1 MIRRIDVLLC
11 LVGFCFFL
19 ATALYTDLYAE
30 TSTETARQD
39 AAQEPG
45 PKPAQ
50 KPKQKTTQKPK
61 QKTTHTFAVFSE
73 NKEQFYQYAARNR
86 VWKFR
91 VGYRTGG
98 TQDSL
103 NVGLEHDWI
112 TLGTIQR
119 QGAYK
124 IFLDPSRILAWSSA
138 IFQGFYWNTSR
149 SSVRPL
155 WGLRLGIDPAQI
167 WVATNDSGT
176 RLGMALGRKFGSYE
190 ARLLYQHTQRERPDN
205 VVSHW
210 DAWSVRVPSSTSLHQ
225 LGTSQKFRLSNI
237 LFIEWVVL
245 GSVSN
250 TEQLRFSSYAQ
261 MHLHLDSL
269 NLKLG
274 YTQAEQY
281 YIHEDWKYA
290 NYLWSASAELTYKY
304 RQRSFLRSRVVVR
317 EYHPFSTDDLATDN
331 GLQPPLSQLYSFW
344 WQHLFEGEDGG
355 LTVEPHLGY
364 AWKVHDL
371 THSLD
376 LAVRLRFSQ
385 FSVSQGNSFDILL
398 RKLDA
403 SVEQLSY
410 TGKLALEYSF
420 LSSSL
425 RVRALVQL
433 YIEHEAG
440 RGTQKQE
447 LRTELGFGISIARF
461 RFSAK
466 LGNYVSLSDPQ
477 KHWDIAMDLGLQYTI
492 QE

>member
-1 MIRRIDVLLC
+1 MMRRINLLLC

-19 ATALYTDLYAE
+19 TTALYAE
-30 TSTETARQD
+30 TSVEPAQEETAK
-39 AAQEPG
+39 QEP
-45 PKPAQ
+45 A
-50 KPKQKTTQKPK
+50 QKPK
-61 QKTTHTFAVFSE
+61 QKTTHTFAVFFE
-73 NKEQFYQYAARNR
+73 NKERFYQYAARNR

-103 NVGLEHDWI
+103 NIGLEHDWI

-124 IFLDPSRILAWSSA
+124 IFLDPSNILAWSSA

-149 SSVRPL
+149 SSVSPL
-155 WGLRLGIDPAQI
+155 WGLRLGIDPVQV
-167 WVATNDSGT
+167 WVATNDSSA
-176 RLGMALGRKFGSYE
+176 RLGMALGHKFGDYE
-190 ARLLYQHTQRERPDN
+190 ARLLYQHTQRVRPDK

-210 DAWSVRVPSSTSLHQ
+210 DSWSVAVPSSTSLHQ

-237 LFIEWVVL
+237 LFIEWVAL

-250 TEQLRFSSYAQ
+250 TEQLHFSSHAQ
-261 MHLHLDSL
+261 MHLYLDPL

-304 RQRSFLRSRVVVR
+304 RKRSFLRSRVVVR
-317 EYHPFSTDDLATDN
+317 EFHPFAIDN
-331 GLQPPLSQLYSFW
+331 RLETPFSQLYSFW

-355 LTVEPHLGY
+355 LTVEPRLGY
-364 AWKVHDL
+364 AWNVHDL
-371 THSLD
+371 KHSLD
-376 LAVRLRFSQ
+376 LAVELRLSQ
-385 FSVSQGNSFDILL
+385 FSVFQGNSFDVLL
-398 RKLDA
+398 RKLDTDA
-403 SVEQLSY
+403 EQLSY
-410 TGKLALEYSF
+410 TGKLVFEHSF
-420 LSSSL
+420 LSSSRL
-425 RVRALVQL
+425 RVRASIQL
-433 YIEHEAG
+433 YIEHEIG
-440 RGTQKQE
+440 RETQKQE
-447 LRTELGFGISIARF
+447 LYTELGFGIFIARF

-466 LGNYVSLSDPQ
+466 LGNRFHLSDPQ
-477 KHWDIAMDLGLQYTI
+477 KYGDVVMDLGLRYTI